1 MRDHGGDSPKAPK
14 SHGVGLSIVRE
25 LARANGGGFTLS
37 QAHPGFC
44 AHATLKMERFMKIL
58 IAEDDP
64 NLRAGLTDLLAL
76 EGLDCIVAED
86 GEAAWTAFV
95 EQAPALCL
103 FDVMMPRLD
112 GLALCRRIRERD
124 HATPILLLSAKGA
137 EIDRVVGLEIGAD
150 DYIAKPFS
158 ARELVARIK
167 AALRRVKAPA
177 PATPEK
183 VFRMGDLAI
192 DPDALRATR
201 GAGGIDLAPRE
212 LAVLQALYARKG
224 KAVSRDELVRSRL
237 GARLHAQQPRARPV
251 CVVAAQ
257 KDRAGPGEAEDHP
270 DGAWGGVSLRRVQ
283 RLSTPAELEPRR
295 A

>member
-1 MRDHGGDSPKAPK
+1 
-14 SHGVGLSIVRE
+14 
-25 LARANGGGFTLS
+25 
-37 QAHPGFC
+37 
-44 AHATLKMERFMKIL
+44 MKIL

-64 NLRAGLTDLLAL
+64 NLGAGLTDLLAL

-95 EQAPALCL
+95 EQTPALCL

-124 HATPILLLSAKGA
+124 PATPILLLSAKGA

-177 PATPEK
+177 AAAPEK
-183 VFRMGDLAI
+183 GFRMGDLAI
-192 DPDALRATR
+192 DPDALRASR

-212 LAVLQALYARKG
+212 LAVLQALFARKG
-224 KAVSRDELVRSRL
+224 KAVSRDELFDL
-237 GARLHAQQPRARPV
+237 
-251 CVVAAQ
+251 
-257 KDRAGPGEAEDHP
+257 
-270 DGAWGGVSLRRVQ
+270 AWGRGYMPNSRALDQYVSSLRKKIE
-283 RLSTPAELEPRR
+283 LDPAKPRIIQTVHGVGYR
-295 A
+295 YEE

>member
-1 MRDHGGDSPKAPK
+1 
-14 SHGVGLSIVRE
+14 
-25 LARANGGGFTLS
+25 
-37 QAHPGFC
+37 
-44 AHATLKMERFMKIL
+44 MKIL
-58 IAEDDP
+58 IAEDDS

-95 EQAPALCL
+95 AQSPALCL

-177 PATPEK
+177 APEK
-183 VFRMGDLAI
+183 GFRMGDLAI
-192 DPDALRATR
+192 DPDALRAAR
-201 GAGGIDLAPRE
+201 GGAGIDLAPRE

-224 KAVSRDELVRSRL
+224 KAVSRDELFDL
-237 GARLHAQQPRARPV
+237 
-251 CVVAAQ
+251 
-257 KDRAGPGEAEDHP
+257 
-270 DGAWGGVSLRRVQ
+270 AWGRGYMPNSRALDQYVSSLRKKIE
-283 RLSTPAELEPRR
+283 LDPAKPRIIQTVHGVGYR
-295 A
+295 YEE

>member
-1 MRDHGGDSPKAPK
+1 
-14 SHGVGLSIVRE
+14 
-25 LARANGGGFTLS
+25 
-37 QAHPGFC
+37 
-44 AHATLKMERFMKIL
+44 MKIL

-76 EGLDCIVAED
+76 ENLDCIVAED

-95 EQAPALCL
+95 EQKPALCL

-124 HATPILLLSAKGA
+124 AATPILLLSAKGA

-177 PATPEK
+177 PSTPEK
-183 VFRMGDLAI
+183 LFRMGDLAI

-201 GAGGIDLAPRE
+201 GGGGIDLAPRE

-224 KAVSRDELVRSRL
+224 KAVSRDELFDLAWGRGYMPNSRAL
-237 GARLHAQQPRARPV
+237 DQYVSSLRKKIELDPARPRIIQTV
-251 CVVAAQ
+251 
-257 KDRAGPGEAEDHP
+257 H
-270 DGAWGGVSLRRVQ
+270 GVGYRY
-283 RLSTPAELEPRR
+283 EE
-295 A
+295 